1 MATYSQLRVFSSGD
15 SGAPVLSGSVTGS
28 LLNMLGKVLVDG
40 YGSTPSA
47 GWTRAVPDSGNCG
60 AFKQGTGSM
69 MTLYVKDNA
78 GGTGFTKEAR
88 ITGFESVTDISTN
101 PFPTGSN
108 SFPSASQ
115 AGSAG
120 SQPTSPGGLNQS
132 GYLIARVSN
141 TVDSTV
147 RPWLVFADSSS
158 MYCFIYTGDNAAN
171 QLAFSFGDFYSI
183 KSGSADTYRCLLTGR
198 ITENSATI
206 TVDKTDALS
215 SATAVVTGH
224 FSPRSYNGIGTSVA
238 MGKHGDG
245 VKGSTSALL
254 GNLTFPNPTD
264 TALYISPVWVTEST
278 TGNVRG
284 RMRGFYQFCHAI
296 TNVVDGQ
303 TFSGSGDFSGKT
315 FRIVKTSGNAGVYL
329 METSATV
336 ETN

>member
-1 MATYSQLRVFSSGD
+1 MATYSQLRMFSSGD
-15 SGAPVLSGSVTGS
+15 SGAPILSGSVTGS

-40 YGSTPSA
+40 YGSTAPA
-47 GWTRAVPDSGNCG
+47 GWTRPLSDSGNTG
-60 AFKQGTGSM
+60 VFRQGTGSM

-115 AGSAG
+115 AGAALT
-120 SQPTSPGGLNQS
+120 QPTSPGGLNQS
-132 GYLIARVSN
+132 GFLLARVSN
-141 TVDSTV
+141 TTTAIE

-171 QLAFSFGDFYSI
+171 QLAFSFGDFYAL
-183 KSGSADTYRCLLTGR
+183 KSGSADSYNCLLTGR
-198 ITENSATI
+198 ITENSATV
-206 TVDKTDALS
+206 TVDKTDTLS
-215 SATAVVTGH
+215 STTAVVTGH

-245 VKGSTSALL
+245 VKGSTTALL
-254 GNLTFPNPTD
+254 GNLAFPNPTD
-264 TALYISPVWVTEST
+264 TSLYISPVWVTEST
-278 TGNVRG
+278 TGNIRG
-284 RMRGFYQFCHAI
+284 RMRGFYHFLHAI
-296 TNVVDGQ
+296 TNVADGQ
-303 TFSGSGDFSGKT
+303 MFSGSGDFDGKT
-315 FRIVKTSGNAGVYL
+315 FRVIKTSGNAGVYL
-329 METSATV
+329 IETSATV